1 MRGVKKAGGFVMAVF
16 TEDSKVFQGFIDEV
30 GRIAG
35 DAAGYAKEDSLWLF
49 CSSASR
55 CFLSKVAGFLPVM
68 CTTSRRCATKM

>member
-35 DAAGYAKEDSLWLF
+35 KFQEKDG
-49 CSSASR
+49 
-55 CFLSKVAGFLPVM
+55 
-68 CTTSRRCATKM
+68 